1 MKQTARP
8 QEQARS
14 SLLET
19 KRAFLLNLGLFI
31 CLIFGWVLLPDSQ
44 EHQTSPVE
52 RSTARFAHELY
63 SLSEFA
69 YLTGQIVALN
79 TRSESMPDFETEWAI
94 KLSRQELRQRAA
106 FSQIESEEFESLA
119 REFLKGYAER
129 YDEYYDDAGAR
140 ELGYNYGLKFDPE
153 IYGMLPFSTLNR
165 LLKDR
170 NQIER
175 KFPINDEAE
184 WLCFCRAF
192 DNGFVEG
199 YSIIQEGIT
208 YRTRRPEIQLFDK

>member
-1 MKQTARP
+1 
-8 QEQARS
+8 
-14 SLLET
+14 
-19 KRAFLLNLGLFI
+19 
-31 CLIFGWVLLPDSQ
+31 
-44 EHQTSPVE
+44 
-52 RSTARFAHELY
+52 
-63 SLSEFA
+63 
-69 YLTGQIVALN
+69 
-79 TRSESMPDFETEWAI
+79 MPEFETEWAI

-119 REFLKGYAER
+119 REFLKGYTER
-129 YDEYYDDAGAR
+129 YDEYYDDARAR

-192 DNGFVEG
+192 DHGFVDG
-199 YSIIQEGIT
+199 YNIIKEGIT